1 MPCGAVHH
9 TRAGGVGADYA
20 AGTQDLSFS
29 SQNVALPLSIET
41 FTDGLTEGTETFT
54 ANLGGPITVTV
65 IAGGV
70 EAPEAA
76 GRVTLNPTVLSI
88 TILDVDCEW

>member
-1 MPCGAVHH
+1 MLY
-9 TRAGGVGADYA
+9 TRAGGLGADYA
-20 AGTQDLSFS
+20 AGTQFLSFS
-29 SQNVALPLSIET
+29 SQNATLPLSIET
-41 FTDGLTEGTETFT
+41 FTDGLTEGAETFT
-54 ANLGGPITVTV
+54 ANLGRPITVTV

-76 GRVTLNPTVLSI
+76 SRVTLNPTVLSI

>member
-1 MPCGAVHH
+1 M
-9 TRAGGVGADYA
+9 T
-20 AGTQDLSFS
+20 
-29 SQNVALPLSIET
+29 LPLSIET
-41 FTDGLTEGTETFT
+41 FTDGLMEGAETFT

-76 GRVTLNPTVLSI
+76 GRVSLNPAVLSI
-88 TILDVDCEW
+88 TILDVDCEC